1 MRSVLQIAAVTHL
14 LRARLQGAV
23 AAGDL
28 GGMLETEVTVSSLH
42 PAALDDFAGGGALLN
57 VFLLRVSQ
65 LRLATPPSR
74 GEEGDA
80 GPMLKVALS
89 YLVSAR
95 AAHAFDAEVLLGEAM
110 REFEDTALLTPT
122 MILGEAAS
130 EALSPAPRSQLVAGA
145 LTQLGEQADP
155 LRVMH
160 QDLDL
165 AAMTALWHALDTPL
179 RPSALYEISPVEL
192 SRDAPG
198 ATP

>member
-1 MRSVLQIAAVTHL
+1 MGSVLQIAAVTHL

-28 GGMLETEVTVSSLH
+28 GGTLETEVTVSSLH
-42 PAALDDFAGGGALLN
+42 PAALDDLAGGGALLN

-65 LRLATPPSR
+65 LRLRTPPSR
-74 GEEGDA
+74 GGEAD
-80 GPMLKVALS
+80 PSPTFKVVLS

-95 AAHAFDAEVLLGEAM
+95 AAHGFDAEVLLGEAM
-110 REFEDTALLTPT
+110 REFEDTALLTPP

-130 EALSPAPRSQLVAGA
+130 EALSLAPRSQLVAQA
-145 LTQLGEQADP
+145 LTRLGEQADP

-165 AAMTALWHALDTPL
+165 AAMAALWAALGTPL
-179 RPSALYEISPVEL
+179 RPSVLYEISPVEL
-192 SRDAPG
+192 SRAAPG
-198 ATP
+198 TTP

>member
-1 MRSVLQIAAVTHL
+1 MGSVLQIAAVTHL

-28 GGMLETEVTVSSLH
+28 GGTLETEVTVTSLH
-42 PAALDDFAGGGALLN
+42 PAALDDLAGGGALLN
-57 VFLLRVSQ
+57 VFLLRISP
-65 LRLATPPSR
+65 LRPRTAPSR
-74 GEEGDA
+74 GGQAKA
-80 GPMLKVALS
+80 GATLKVALS
-89 YLVSAR
+89 YLISAR
-95 AAHAFDAEVLLGEAM
+95 AARAFDAEVLLGEAM
-110 REFEDTALLTPT
+110 RVFEDAALLTPP

-130 EALSPAPRSQLVAGA
+130 EALSPAPRSQLLAQA

-165 AAMTALWHALDTPL
+165 AAMAALWRALDTPL
-179 RPSALYEISPVEL
+179 RPSVVYEISPVEL
-192 SRDAPG
+192 SRDG

>member
-1 MRSVLQIAAVTHL
+1 MGSVLQIAAVTHL

-28 GGMLETEVTVSSLH
+28 GGTLETEVTVSSQH
-42 PAALDDFAGGGALLN
+42 PAALDDLAGAGALVN

-65 LRLATPPSR
+65 LQPRTAPSR
-74 GEEGDA
+74 GGRAEA
-80 GPMLKVALS
+80 RPTLKVALS

-95 AAHAFDAEVLLGEAM
+95 AARAFDAEVLLGEAM
-110 REFEDTALLTPT
+110 REFEDAALLTPP

-130 EALSPAPRSQLVAGA
+130 EALSPSPRSQLVAQA

-165 AAMTALWHALDTPL
+165 AAMTALWRALETPL
-179 RPSALYEISPVEL
+179 RPSAVYEASPVEL

-198 ATP
+198 ARP